1 MKFDATKS
9 KMVAVI
15 LITLGI
21 FVIASNTYN
30 SIASTGLIDVEG
42 VLKSS
47 FTSLLSI
54 VGGITTVM
62 AQNRNA
68 NGDLLSEDEKKIEAS
83 KKSQIEINNE

>member
-9 KMVAVI
+9 RMIAAI
-15 LITLGI
+15 LIILGV

-68 NGDLLSEDEKKIEAS
+68 NGDLLSENEAKIEAS
-83 KKSQIEINNE
+83 KKSQIELNKE

>member
-9 KMVAVI
+9 KVIAAI
-15 LITLGI
+15 LITLGV

-68 NGDLLSEDEKKIEAS
+68 NGDLLSESETKIEAS
-83 KKSQIEINNE
+83 KKSQIELNKE